1 MPTKLTDLNRFTADN
16 ELRARYLIAFESAE
30 EHGWPTWLDDSI
42 PVKPDLLKFAQ
53 ELRHKH
59 THRDILFIVDA
70 RPSRIRHES
79 GEIVGVYDR
88 VGVAFAQAPDMLVG
102 ALEVGFDN
110 VNNRVFTVNSPL
122 IKNERYRNDNP
133 KALKKSSKNFQN
145 AVKTA
150 RQYLKAFTFKR
161 VYEDSVWSVAS
172 ARSSINDSANQKLFS
187 VGHIPTE
194 EILAEVR
201 AMMAAGYQPTTAAF
215 TKALGLVREQGE
227 ELNRRRNYIPHN
239 KAFVWFQ
246 SDRATYQYDGG
257 EQITVTRMEDMPQEL
272 RDKVAVLQ
280 IGSVQQP
287 IIDVGVK
294 VDDTKYWV
302 FL

>member
-42 PVKPDLLKFAQ
+42 PVKPDLLKFAL
-53 ELRHKH
+53 EFRHKH
-59 THRDILFIVDA
+59 RDAVFIVDT

-102 ALEVGFDN
+102 GLEVGFDN
-110 VNNRVFTVNSPL
+110 VNNRVFIVNSPL
-122 IKNERYRNDNP
+122 IRNGRYRDNNP
-133 KALKKSSKNFQN
+133 KALKKASKSFQS
-145 AVKTA
+145 AMKA
-150 RQYLKAFTFKR
+150 AGEYLKPFTFKR
-161 VYEDSVWSVAS
+161 VHQESVWSVAS
-172 ARSSINDSANQKLFS
+172 ARSTINDSANQKLFS

-246 SDRATYQYDGG
+246 SDRAIYQYDGG
-257 EQITVTRMEDMPQEL
+257 EQTTVTRMEDMPQEL

-280 IGSVQQP
+280 IGSIQQP

>member
-1 MPTKLTDLNRFTADN
+1 MPTKLTDTNRFTADN

-53 ELRHKH
+53 EFRHKH
-59 THRDILFIVDA
+59 RDAVFIVDT

-110 VNNRVFTVNSPL
+110 VNNRVFIVNSPL
-122 IKNERYRNDNP
+122 IRNERYRTDNP

-145 AVKTA
+145 AVKA
-150 RQYLKAFTFKR
+150 AGQYLKPFTFKR
-161 VYEDSVWSVAS
+161 VYEESVWSAAS
-172 ARSSINDSANQKLFS
+172 ARSSINDSASQKLFS

-201 AMMAAGYQPTTAAF
+201 AMMTSGYQPTTAAF
-215 TKALGLVREQGE
+215 TKALGLVREEGE
-227 ELNRRRNYIPHN
+227 ELNRRRNYAPHN
-239 KAFVWFQ
+239 KVFVWFQ
-246 SDRATYQYDGG
+246 SDRAIYQYDKG
-257 EQITVTRMEDMPQEL
+257 EPTTVSRMEDMPQEL

>member
-16 ELRARYLIAFESAE
+16 ELRARYNTAFESSE
-30 EHGWPTWLDDSI
+30 EHGWPAWLDDSI

-59 THRDILFIVDA
+59 THRDIVFIVDA

-88 VGVAFAQAPDMLVG
+88 VGVAFARAPDMLVG

-110 VNNRVFTVNSPL
+110 ANNRVFIVNSPL
-122 IKNERYRNDNP
+122 IRNERYRNDNP

-145 AVKTA
+145 AVKA
-150 RQYLKAFTFKR
+150 AGQYLKAFSFDR
-161 VYEDSVWSVAS
+161 VLKESAWSVAS

-194 EILAEVR
+194 EILAEMR
-201 AMMAAGYQPTTAAF
+201 AMMASGYQPTTAAF